1 MADGATVQRRANAV
15 FAAMLEGALTV
26 EIAGHYTLDTVRQ
39 VHERIQ
45 ARQQIG
51 KAVLWADRDLH

>member
-26 EIAGHYTLDTVRQ
+26 DIEGHYSPATVQQ
-39 VHERIQ
+39 VHARIE

-51 KAVLWADRDLH
+51 KAVLWIDRNLH